1 MTEPIPLYRFLDSD
15 GALKT
20 LVAGRF
26 RVGLV
31 SRFNDPFEWRLGFRG
46 IPTPDEKAFAE
57 NFSTDHLA
65 WLERWMGIL
74 CFSKTAFDPTLWSL
88 YAEKHSGAAFEI
100 RHPWSAEHIVQMK
113 YTDDRPVLDFDELRK
128 TRDED
133 VKNKYLLS
141 LLDGLMRRKSPSWAF
156 EQEYRLQVDLK
167 DNTFCELADGRH
179 HWRIPPHALTRVVLG
194 FRCPLEEAVVRKLL
208 DMNGFAET
216 NIARAR
222 MCSEAYS
229 IKC

>member
-1 MTEPIPLYRFLDSD
+1 MTEPIPMYRFLDSD

-20 LVAGRF
+20 LVAGKF

-46 IPTPDEKAFAE
+46 VASSAEKAFAE
-57 NFSTDHLA
+57 NFSTGHLA
-65 WLERWMGIL
+65 WLETWMGIL

-88 YAEKHSGAAFEI
+88 YAAEHAGVAFEI
-100 RHPWSAEHIVQMK
+100 KHPWPARHIAEIK

-194 FRCPLEEAVVRKLL
+194 FRCALEEAVVRKLL

-216 NIARAR
+216 DIARAR
-222 MCSEAYS
+222 MCSETYS